1 VSPLWVRVVLAEP
14 SGCRTLCSVRLHHG
28 RLAAPLTVALIGLT
42 ACTSHGSTAA
52 TPTTGSASPSG
63 VATTTSASPSPTV
76 TTKPPG
82 PKLVQLPFG
91 GRQILPKYRVVA
103 YYGNGQSK
111 ALGVLGHYTP
121 DQAAVQVATAAAKF
135 ATPTR
140 PALPAI
146 ELIASLV
153 DGYAG
158 HDGDYSHDSTPDQ
171 IQPYLDAARKH
182 HELLILDLQP
192 GRRDFLTVVKKYE
205 QFLLQP
211 DVGVALDSEWR
222 MGPTQVPAKVR
233 GHVSAA
239 EINSVTSYLSKLTV
253 SHGLPQKV
261 VVLHNFTQQMIP
273 DRTLVKSAPAL
284 AIVWHFDGHGD
295 RNNKLFGYNLLKVK
309 KPFFNGFKLF
319 LKEDINIFKP
329 TEVEALTPSP
339 DFISYQ

>member
-1 VSPLWVRVVLAEP
+1 MGPTEGR
-14 SGCRTLCSVRLHHG
+14 GCRTLCSVRLHHG
-28 RLAAPLTVALIGLT
+28 RLAAPLTVAVLGLT
-42 ACTSHGSTAA
+42 ACTSHGSPTAKSGTE
-52 TPTTGSASPSG
+52 TPSASS
-63 VATTTSASPSPTV
+63 VTTSPSPSPTV
-76 TTKPPG
+76 TTTPPG

-121 DQAAVQVATAAAKF
+121 DQAAQQVAAAAKKF

-153 DGYAG
+153 DGYKG
-158 HDGDYSHDSTPDQ
+158 SDGDYSHDSTPAQ

-192 GRRDFLTVVKKYE
+192 GRRNFLTVVKLYQ

-222 MGPTQVPAKVR
+222 MGPTQIPSVVR

-239 EINSVTSYLSKLTV
+239 EINSVTAYLSKLTV

-309 KPFFNGFKLF
+309 KPFYNGFKLF

-329 TEVEALTPSP
+329 TEVDALTPAP

>member
-1 VSPLWVRVVLAEP
+1 MPTEAP
-14 SGCRTLCSVRLHHG
+14 GCRTLCSVRLHYG

-42 ACTSHGSTAA
+42 ACTSHGSPTAKSA
-52 TPTTGSASPSG
+52 TSTPSASG
-63 VATTTSASPSPTV
+63 VTTSSSASPSPTV

-91 GRQILPKYRVVA
+91 GRQILPKYRIVA

-121 DQAAVQVATAAAKF
+121 DVAAVQVAAAAKKF
-135 ATPTR
+135 ATATR

-146 ELIASLV
+146 ELIATLV
-153 DGYAG
+153 DGFKG
-158 HDGDYSHDSTPDQ
+158 SDGDYSHDSTPEQ

-192 GRRDFLTVVKKYE
+192 GRRNFLTVAKLYE
-205 QFLLQP
+205 RFLLQP

-222 MGPTQVPAKVR
+222 MGPDQVPGKVI
-233 GHVSAA
+233 GHVTAA
-239 EINSVTSYLSKLTV
+239 EVNSVTAYLSKLTV
-253 SHGLPQKV
+253 SHGLPQKL

-273 DRTLVKSAPAL
+273 DRTKVKSAPAL
-284 AIVWHFDGHGD
+284 AVIWHFDGHGD

-319 LKEDINIFKP
+319 LKADTNIFKP
-329 TEVEALTPSP
+329 SEVEALSPAP

>member
-1 VSPLWVRVVLAEP
+1 
-14 SGCRTLCSVRLHHG
+14 VRLTPG
-28 RLAAPLTVALIGLT
+28 RLAAPLTVVLLGLT
-42 ACTSHGSTAA
+42 ACTSHGSNAAVQTSATSTSA
-52 TPTTGSASPSG
+52 TP
-63 VATTTSASPSPTV
+63 VVTTTSSSPSPTV
-76 TTKPPG
+76 TTTPPG
-82 PKLVQLPFG
+82 PPKVQLPFG
-91 GRQILPKYRVVA
+91 GRQVLPKYRVVA

-121 DQAAVQVATAAAKF
+121 DEAAVQVAAAAKKF
-135 ATPTR
+135 DTPTR
-140 PALPAI
+140 KALPAL
-146 ELIASLV
+146 ELIATLV
-153 DGYAG
+153 DGYKG
-158 HDGDYSHDSTPDQ
+158 SDGNYSHDSTPEQ

-182 HELLILDLQP
+182 HELLILDIQP
-192 GRRDFLTVVKKYE
+192 GRQNFLPVVKRYE
-205 QFLLQP
+205 KFLLQP

-222 MGPTQVPAKVR
+222 MGPDQVPGVVR

-239 EINSVTSYLSKLTV
+239 EINTVTAYLSKLTV

-273 DRTLVKSAPAL
+273 DRTLVKTAPAL

-319 LKEDINIFKP
+319 LTEDKNLFQPAEVMALKP
-329 TEVEALTPSP
+329 PP

>member
-1 VSPLWVRVVLAEP
+1 
-14 SGCRTLCSVRLHHG
+14 VRLSPG
-28 RLAAPLTVALIGLT
+28 RLAAPLTVVLLGLT
-42 ACTSHGSTAA
+42 ACTSHGSKPTAQ
-52 TPTTGSASPSG
+52 
-63 VATTTSASPSPTV
+63 TTSATSSAPVAVTSTSGSPSPTV
-76 TTKPPG
+76 TTTPPG
-82 PKLVQLPFG
+82 PPKVQLPFG
-91 GRQILPKYRVVA
+91 GRQVLPKYRIVA

-135 ATPTR
+135 DTPTR
-140 PALPAI
+140 KGLPAI
-146 ELIASLV
+146 ELIATLV
-153 DGYAG
+153 DGYKG
-158 HDGDYSHDSTPDQ
+158 SDGNYSHDSSPEQ

-182 HELLILDLQP
+182 HELLILDIQP
-192 GRRDFLTVVKKYE
+192 GRQNFLPVVKRYE
-205 QFLLQP
+205 KFLLQP
-211 DVGVALDSEWR
+211 DVGIALDSEWR
-222 MGPTQVPAKVR
+222 MAPDQVPGVVR

-239 EINSVTSYLSKLTV
+239 EINTVTSYLSKLTV

-273 DRTLVKSAPAL
+273 DRTLVKTAPAL

-319 LKEDINIFKP
+319 LKEDINIFQP
-329 TEVEALTPSP
+329 SEVEALTPSP